1 MNISYYK
8 LKKTLIPYFN
18 RGGISFSV
26 CEQRSLYTVSY
37 THLHPGGK
45 QMHKFLDCR
54 MDEIIDNQHH
64 TAEQQG
70 VFQADTAVNVEWIA

>member
-26 CEQRSLYTVSY
+26 CEQRSLYT
-37 THLHPGGK
+37 GI
-45 QMHKFLDCR
+45 
-54 MDEIIDNQHH
+54 E
-64 TAEQQG
+64 A
-70 VFQADTAVNVEWIA
+70 